1 MVVLATNKD
10 LRTEIENGN
19 FRADLYDR
27 ISPFEFEIP
36 SLRSRK
42 EDIQILINHFIKLY
56 DEQRNED
63 HSLEEFTAT
72 SDCIKALTD
81 FDWPGN
87 VRQLEGVVKKIVKTR
102 GGANDRSPIDGSD
115 LPDWLS
121 ISSESEE
128 QVLPKSIQPTDPI
141 KNKYGRLP
149 KDDSILIE
157 LKKQGKKGP
166 EVAELYG
173 VRPETVYRRY
183 SEIRKKDQY

>member
-1 MVVLATNKD
+1 MVVLATNMD
-10 LRTEIENGN
+10 LKAEIKNGN

-27 ISPFEFEIP
+27 ICHFEFEIP
-36 SLRSRK
+36 PLRNRK
-42 EDIQILINHFIKLY
+42 EDIPILINHFIKMH

-102 GGANDRSPIDGSD
+102 GGANDRSPIDESD

-121 ISSESEE
+121 SDF
-128 QVLPKSIQPTDPI
+128 KSIHNDI
-141 KNKYGRLP
+141 NNCAL
-149 KDDSILIE
+149 
-157 LKKQGKKGP
+157 
-166 EVAELYG
+166 
-173 VRPETVYRRY
+173 
-183 SEIRKKDQY
+183 